1 MRSLLML
8 WLGPIVFFWGWYF
21 LSLADVGGFML
32 SRQMHD
38 QVFNIYGEILGIDP
52 AAIPGMVARALAF
65 DSLIVVAI
73 ILFRKRKPII
83 AWWTA
88 RNAGPVAEAAQPRKT
103 DSLSSAP

>member
-1 MRSLLML
+1 MRTLLLM

-38 QVFNIYGEILGIDP
+38 QVFQIYGDILGIDP
-52 AAIPGMVARALAF
+52 TIIPGMVARALVV
-65 DSLIVVAI
+65 DSFFVVAI

-83 AWWTA
+83 AWWSA
-88 RNAGPVAEAAQPRKT
+88 RRGGATTEIVQSRSA
-103 DSLSSAP
+103 DSLSNAP